1 MLLNWISDNWFEL
14 FGAITGILYVFLE
27 IRQNIWLWPVGII
40 TSTVYIWIFFTSK
53 FYADMSLQVYYL
65 VISCVGWYWW
75 IKGAGHRAQGTG
87 QEEEDGKVGEW
98 ESEGLRDKE
107 TKGLRD
113 EETKGRRDEETKGR
127 RDEETKRRRDE
138 ETKGRRDEETKGRRD
153 KETKRRRD
161 NGTGGLIVTRLKFK
175 IGIIL
180 VIVFVLLYFVLW
192 FVLSRFTDSPVPEAD
207 SFITSLS
214 IVATWM
220 LARKIYEHW
229 YLWIIVNTASAIL
242 FITRGLYPT
251 VILYFVYFIMSFTGI
266 KVWKKFCVK
275 RET

>member
-1 MLLNWISDNWFEL
+1 MLLNWISDNWIEL

-27 IRQNIWLWPVGII
+27 IRQNLWLWPVGII

-65 VISCVGWYWW
+65 IISCVGWYWW
-75 IKGAGHRAQGTG
+75 SQGIGHTTQDAGGRAIKNDPVDHF
-87 QEEEDGKVGEW
+87 
-98 ESEGLRDKE
+98 SEGASLQGRLTEIMNEDE
-107 TKGLRD
+107 KGKNVEGEGDSNNSPFEGGQGDVKLQV
-113 EETKGRRDEETKGR
+113 THLHFK
-127 RDEETKRRRDE
+127 
-138 ETKGRRDEETKGRRD
+138 
-153 KETKRRRD
+153 
-161 NGTGGLIVTRLKFK
+161 TG
-175 IGIIL
+175 L
-180 VIVFVLLYFVLW
+180 VLTIVFVLLYFLLW
-192 FVLSRFTDSPVPEAD
+192 FILSRFTDSPVPEAD

-242 FITRGLYPT
+242 FIARGLYPT
-251 VILYFVYFIMSFTGI
+251 VFLYFVYFIMSFTGI

>member
-75 IKGAGHRAQGTG
+75 INRTGHRAQGIG
-87 QEEEDGKVGEW
+87 QGDEDGRVGEW
-98 ESEGLRDKE
+98 ESE
-107 TKGLRD
+107 GLRD

-127 RDEETKRRRDE
+127 RDE
-138 ETKGRRDEETKGRRD
+138 
-153 KETKRRRD
+153 ETKRRRD